1 MDQEEFKADD
11 ELKPDASDRRPPRT
25 RNRRPASP
33 RLAVSRQHLMIG
45 AGVLV
50 LLVVIVAIGSALK
63 SPSKGSAAPAGAT
76 SGAREINLANTS
88 SPTNATASGSNLT
101 DMQDGSGV
109 SNSAQPGQPQ
119 PISMPPVSSTPT
131 QSAPAMPANGQQRID
146 LAGNS
151 ISDALTQQQGA
162 LDSLAQ
168 VDTLPTGPATL
179 ASGAAR
185 QPKAVEN
192 GLRPLPSKTTPRR
205 EEKAPSRH
213 NEKRPQRT
221 PEASAPKQ
229 TAHLPVVGS
238 NGKQAAHLPTA
249 AGSSAGSSLK
259 SAPASHYTLQLS
271 GASQPN
277 TLNAFARRQNL
288 SHYWV
293 YETSRNGKPW
303 YVLVSG
309 SYATPAEAR
318 RAVAS
323 LPAEVQAMKPWA
335 RPLSQVQKDAK

>member
-11 ELKPDASDRRPPRT
+11 ELKPDASDRRSPRA
-25 RNRRPASP
+25 RNRRSAP

-63 SPSKGSAAPAGAT
+63 SPTKGSAESAGTT
-76 SGAREINLANTS
+76 SGAREINLADTS
-88 SPTNATASGSNLT
+88 SPTNSTASSTNLT

-109 SNSAQPGQPQ
+109 SNSALPGQPQ
-119 PISMPPVSSTPT
+119 PIAMPPVSATPT
-131 QSAPAMPANGQQRID
+131 QSAPAAPERGQQRID

-162 LDSLAQ
+162 LDSLSQ
-168 VDTLPTGPATL
+168 IGTLPTGPATL
-179 ASGAAR
+179 ASGAVR
-185 QPKAVEN
+185 QPKAAESA
-192 GLRPLPSKTTPRR
+192 LRPLPSKTPPRR
-205 EEKAPSRH
+205 EEKAPIRH
-213 NEKRPQRT
+213 SEKRT

-259 SAPASHYTLQLS
+259 SAPGSHYTLQLS

-309 SYATPAEAR
+309 SYATPSDAR
-318 RAVAS
+318 RAIAS

>member
-11 ELKPDASDRRPPRT
+11 ELKPDASDRRPPRA
-25 RNRRPASP
+25 RSRRPATP
-33 RLAVSRQHLMIG
+33 RLTVSRQHLMIG

-63 SPSKGSAAPAGAT
+63 SPSKGSTAQSATAG
-76 SGAREINLANTS
+76 SAREISLSGAS
-88 SPTNATASGSNLT
+88 SMTNGSAGSNVT
-101 DMQDGSGV
+101 DVQDGSGV

-119 PISMPPVSSTPT
+119 PITMPAVSPTPT
-131 QSAPAMPANGQQRID
+131 QSAPAAQESGQQRID

-151 ISDALTQQQGA
+151 VSDALTQQQGA
-162 LDSLAQ
+162 LDAMPQ
-168 VDTLPTGPATL
+168 AGTLPTEPATL

-185 QPKAVEN
+185 VAPKAAVESTP
-192 GLRPLPSKTTPRR
+192 RPKTPPRR
-205 EEKAPSRH
+205 EERAPVRHSEKSAARAPS
-213 NEKRPQRT
+213 T
-221 PEASAPKQ
+221 PKQ

-238 NGKQAAHLPTA
+238 SGKPAAHLPQS
-249 AGSSAGSSLK
+249 AGSSAGALK
-259 SAPASHYTLQLS
+259 SAPGSHYTLQLS
-271 GASQPN
+271 GASQPT
-277 TLNAFARRQNL
+277 TLNAFARRQSL

-318 RAVAS
+318 RAIAA